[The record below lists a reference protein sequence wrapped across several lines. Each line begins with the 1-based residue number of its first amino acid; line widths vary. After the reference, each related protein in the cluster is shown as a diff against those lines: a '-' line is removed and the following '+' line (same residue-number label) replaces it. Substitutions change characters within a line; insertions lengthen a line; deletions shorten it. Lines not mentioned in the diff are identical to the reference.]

1 MRKRVSEIIAMSLLC
16 ACLALAGT
24 TALAVA
30 GLLDVGPAA
39 QAQESGGGQQAA
51 ADADGGGKAEPEAEL
66 TEWQK
71 ARIAEYEDARDA
83 AAGASGQAAQGM
95 ISGLAPRMNVGASTQ
110 FTVEATGLN
119 TYFWHGYVFHVR
131 SLDSDGSISTGGIG
145 FNSGCSSTVT
155 SATAPRRASTYS
167 ETLTLHAC
175 AAGRYQ
181 VTSHL
186 RLINY
191 DEEPEDPE
199 YVTTVDTD
207 SVIVTVVGGPTPTD
221 TPTPTTP
228 APTLSAPPAPSNF
241 RVTSTGLTSARL
253 AWSAQSNISRFQIS
267 GGPRNVHPTRSSAS
281 FTVTGLTCGTAYT
294 FSIRAE
300 GDDTNTKGWSAWSSA
315 SGTTSACPPPVIT
328 ISSNH
333 RSVTEGQNA
342 RFTLRANRA
351 PASNLT
357 VSVRVTESGSFI
369 SGRKPTSVTISA
381 NRRTATLT
389 VATNNDSADE
399 NHGSITAQ
407 ALSGTGYTVS
417 STASSA
423 RVTVL
428 DNDPPSVSIS
438 WNRSPIDEGQN
449 AEFTLTASTAP
460 TSNLTVAVRVTED
473 GSFISGTKPTSVRIS
488 RGSRTATLTV
498 RTTNDRTDEDHGSIT
513 ARVRSGTGYTVG
525 SPSFARVTVRDD
537 DDADKFPAFGTTT
550 TISDKT
556 WTHNKAITNFTL
568 PRATGGDGTLTY
580 SLSRS
585 GQSSGAS
592 ALPAGVSR
600 SAHSVSGTPSALLAN
615 TTFTWT
621 ATDSDGDKA
630 SLTFK
635 IKVLPQVSIAR
646 KKAEVAEG
654 QRAEFILTASAAP
667 LANLAVTVRVTQS
680 GTFISGTAPVS
691 ATISAGQTTATLS
704 VPTTKDSVDEA
715 DGSVRAEVRTG
726 TGYAVGSAA
735 SASVSVRDTP
745 RISIAAGTSP
755 VTEGANATFT
765 ITAAGA
771 PLSSISIPVSV
782 TQSGAFIK
790 GTKPTRV
797 TIAANGTTATLTVA
811 TENDATDETN
821 GSITATLSGNA
832 ASPYVVVSG
841 SSSASVTVNDND
853 VKLAMPANFT
863 VTPLP
868 QRKARLDW
876 PMVTGAPKYRIEI
889 TGGGA
894 SGAFILTHNN
904 APAVSSE
911 IDLDSILNGKG
922 LADANAYQFKVKAI
936 YDTDNS
942 DASDPYVDSDFS
954 SVVEVRDT
962 PIISINGDSSG
973 RADRKGQA
981 VVTWNAVTGAT
992 VYTLRWRKLPRHKV
1006 QERFLGFN
1014 VSRLVPHSDDRWRPQ
1029 AAGEGDWSEPLRV
1042 SGTTST
1048 IGGLDLGDVYAFQL
1062 NYTTANGQGFSVR
1075 EAYVWPSNGFPSD
1088 RVATYPFFGH
1098 WPSKAYSYT
1107 ICRNTFPTGTQDR
1120 WVSLINAAFG
1130 AWSTSTSGVV
1140 TAVSTTSDHCEE
1152 APMKIVGSLFNDHNE
1167 VIMVDT
1173 TDIGYEDFTA
1183 FVEGFITEGRIR
1195 RFLRGAGA
1203 LLTNRD
1209 QIRYT
1214 LPYCIFD
1221 QGTHKANAC
1230 VVSPSY
1236 VKVLGPQASTDL
1248 TRASG
1253 SVDVLIDETPRT
1265 LNIPSD
1271 TGFNSCDGDY
1281 RAYRLVLHEAG
1292 HAFGIS
1298 GFSLARLEDE
1308 RSIYVMAHPTIA
1320 DSVMNYD
1327 EQTHVEEP
1335 DCSPHPFDI
1344 LAIQALYQT
1353 VD

>member
-1 MRKRVSEIIAMSLLC
+1 MRKRVSEIIAASLLC

-24 TALAVA
+24 AALAVA
-30 GLLDVGPAA
+30 GLLGDGPTA
-39 QAQESGGGQQAA
+39 QAQESGGDQQAN
-51 ADADGGGKAEPEAEL
+51 ADGDGGGEGEPERRPGYEERRA
-66 TEWQK
+66 
-71 ARIAEYEDARDA
+71 ARIARYQAARA
-83 AAGASGQAAQGM
+83 ALAGASGQASSGLV
-95 ISGLAPRMNVGASTQ
+95 SGLASSITAGGSDS
-110 FTVEATGLN
+110 FTVSADALDTDANYRYSFSIRSSASGL
-119 TYFWHGYVFHVR
+119 
-131 SLDSDGSISTGGIG
+131 G
-145 FNSGCSSTVT
+145 FNTACTLLTEVVSVPAGNPSHSTMLTIYGCK
-155 SATAPRRASTYS
+155 PGDY
-167 ETLTLHAC
+167 TLITKLWERSI
-175 AAGRYQ
+175 GE
-181 VTSHL
+181 
-186 RLINY
+186 
-191 DEEPEDPE
+191 DEEYDVETDTRQVS
-199 YVTTVDTD
+199 VT
-207 SVIVTVVGGPTPTD
+207 G

-228 APTLSAPPAPSNF
+228 APVDKKPTFGSTSVSNQSWTRNSRISTLTLPTASNGDAPLTYSLSPSLPSG
-241 RVTSTGLTSARL
+241 VTRSGRSVTGTPTATKSRTQYTWTVTDNDGDKARL
-253 AWSAQSNISRFQIS
+253 TFYVTVALE
-267 GGPRNVHPTRSSAS
+267 PPT
-281 FTVTGLTCGTAYT
+281 
-294 FSIRAE
+294 
-300 GDDTNTKGWSAWSSA
+300 
-315 SGTTSACPPPVIT
+315 IT
-328 ISSNH
+328 ISRNQS
-333 RSVTEGQNA
+333 RIDEGQDA
-342 RFTLRANRA
+342 EFTLRASHA
-351 PASNLT
+351 PLSSI
-357 VSVRVTESGSFI
+357 SVKISVTESGAFI
-369 SGRKPTSVTISA
+369 R
-381 NRRTATLT
+381 
-389 VATNNDSADE
+389 
-399 NHGSITAQ
+399 
-407 ALSGTGYTVS
+407 
-417 STASSA
+417 
-423 RVTVL
+423 
-428 DNDPPSVSIS
+428 
-438 WNRSPIDEGQN
+438 
-449 AEFTLTASTAP
+449 
-460 TSNLTVAVRVTED
+460 
-473 GSFISGTKPTSVRIS
+473 GTKPTSQRIS
-488 RGSRTATLTV
+488 AGSSSKSFSIQTS
-498 RTTNDRTDEDHGSIT
+498 NDDVYESNGSIV
-513 ARVRSGTGYTVG
+513 ARVRSGAGYTVG
-525 SPSFARVTVRDD
+525 SPSSASITVRSEDPRPTPEPVD
-537 DDADKFPAFGTTT
+537 NAPTFGSSSISNKIWKQNTRIPSFTLPRATGGDGTLTYSLSRGQPAGVRALPAGVSRSGRSVSGTPSGTMARTKYTWTATDSDRTDPDSATLTFYITVNADLAPAFGTTT

-654 QRAEFILTASAAP
+654 QRAEFTLTASAAP

-680 GTFISGTAPVS
+680 GTFISGTAPTS

-726 TGYAVGSAA
+726 TGYAVGSSA

-790 GTKPTRV
+790 GTAPTRV
-797 TIAANGTTATLTVA
+797 TIAANGTSATLTVA
-811 TENDATDETN
+811 TENDAVDEQN
-821 GSITATLSGNA
+821 GSITATLPGNA

-853 VKLAMPANFT
+853 VKLATPTGLT

-868 QRKARLDW
+868 ERKARLSW
-876 PMVTGAPKYRIEI
+876 GAVPNASAGYQVEI
-889 TGGGA
+889 TSGG
-894 SGAFILTHNN
+894 
-904 APAVSSE
+904 SSKVFYARKPSHE
-911 IDLDSILNGKG
+911 IALDSILNGKG
-922 LADANAYQFKVKAI
+922 FAHADAYQFKVRAV
-936 YDTDNS
+936 YDLGGPPMNFADDDT
-942 DASDPYVDSDFS
+942 SDPYVDGDYSNA
-954 SVVEVRDT
+954 VELRDT

-973 RADRKGQA
+973 RTDGNGQA
-981 VVTWNAVTGAT
+981 VVTWNAVPGAT
-992 VYTLRWRKLPRHKV
+992 AYTLRWRKLSKYRGPI
-1006 QERFLGFN
+1006 QPGTGGI
-1014 VSRLVPHSDDRWRPQ
+1014 SRLGARHSNERWRPQ
-1029 AAGEGDWSEPLRV
+1029 AAAAESDWNYPTGASS
-1042 SGTTST
+1042 SGMTT
-1048 IGGLDLGDVYAFQL
+1048 GGLDLDEIYAFQL

-1221 QGTHKANAC
+1221 QGTDKANAC